1 MATSEPVFATEAIQG
16 NVLRGFS
23 NAHLALVGLGLP
35 ATEPGARNY
44 VRALANRLTS
54 LRSTHALRLVRSA
67 GLALPGTHRSFLNV
81 GFSFPGIGRL
91 GLPTA
96 GIREPF
102 FRVPMGSFAGALN
115 DPLDAVGRP
124 LNYVMGA
131 DWDQTPDLVLIVGAD
146 SADDLDGAVASEIAV
161 ATAQGCT
168 FRSNQRGTKLPGD
181 IEHFGFRDGISQVG
195 PRGRL
200 SAATN
205 DYLTPR
211 FFAEG
216 DANALSF
223 AKPGQPL
230 AWPGQFV
237 FGYANSDPDD
247 LTVPGEPSEGGEAW
261 MRNGSFLV
269 YRRLRQDVVAFR
281 AFGAATAQV
290 LSAGLG
296 RVVSSE
302 EAEALLVG
310 RWADGT
316 PLLPSPQGPMPA
328 LAADDF
334 RVNNFDYRTAT
345 PELTVVDGTA
355 TRTVPAVPADRGGQR
370 CPMFSHVRKV
380 NPRGM
385 PTDQAGLTATFQM
398 LRRGMPFGP
407 LYTNAPGAE
416 RGLLFLAYM
425 TSVDRQFRLLTAQWM
440 NNPAAPEVGAT
451 GHDMLVGQADA
462 GQPRQCTLKDALGNP
477 KAALSTTERWV
488 IPTGGAVLFAPAI
501 DTLAAL

>member
-1 MATSEPVFATEAIQG
+1 MATVEPVLAAEAIQG
-16 NVLRGFS
+16 NILRGF
-23 NAHLALVGLGLP
+23 AAGHLALVGLGLP
-35 ATEPGARNY
+35 NAQAAARDY
-44 VRALANRLTS
+44 VRALASRLTS
-54 LRSTHALRLVRSA
+54 LRATHALRLVRSA
-67 GLALPGTHRSFLNV
+67 GLAMPGAHRSFLNV

-91 GLPTA
+91 GLSTG
-96 GIREPF
+96 GIQDPF
-102 FRVPMGSFAGALN
+102 FQVPMGKLAGALN
-115 DPLDAVGRP
+115 DPLDVSGRP
-124 LNYVMGA
+124 LNYEMGA
-131 DWDQTPDLVLIVGAD
+131 DWAQTPDLVLIVGAD
-146 SADDLDGAVASEIAV
+146 SNDDLDSAVASEIAA

-168 FRSNQRGTKLPGD
+168 FHSDQRGAKLPGD

-200 SAATN
+200 SAAAN

-211 FFAEG
+211 FFTEG
-216 DANALSF
+216 DTVALTM

-230 AWPGQFV
+230 VWPGQFI
-237 FGYANSDPDD
+237 FGYENSDPDS
-247 LTVPGEPSEGGEAW
+247 LAVPGDSAEGGEPW

-269 YRRLRQDVVAFR
+269 YRRLRQDVAAFR
-281 AFGAATAQV
+281 TFGASAAQALTA
-290 LSAGLG
+290 SLG
-296 RVVSSE
+296 RAVGAE

-316 PLLPSPQGPMPA
+316 PLLPSPLSPDPA
-328 LAADDF
+328 LAADDL

-355 TRTVPAVPADRGGQR
+355 TRTLPVVPADRAGQR
-370 CPMFSHVRKV
+370 CPMFAHVRKV

-407 LYTNAPGAE
+407 LYADAPDAE

-425 TSVDRQFRLLTAQWM
+425 SSVERQFRLLTAQWM

-462 GQPRQCTLKDALGNP
+462 GQPRQCTMKDALGNP

-488 IPTGGAVLFAPAI
+488 IPTGGAVLFALAI